1 MIRYIQLT
9 ALFFVILCLFIIS
22 SCEKKSTPSELTQGA
37 VDSLHLALQT
47 MEDSLEITWQ
57 RMMEDDDQKIA
68 DARRLLEEISY
79 TNQYNPVQFD
89 SLQQNL
95 KTLTVMRYSSVSM
108 ANSVLIDDYD
118 SSSNKIMNEVIIM
131 ASAHPE
137 FQRYPLMKELI
148 SDIQKANAR
157 VLKHRVNYDHA
168 AKQYNQFI
176 EEHKD
181 ELEQVD
187 TLKDLQKKPL
197 FELAS

>member
-9 ALFFVILCLFIIS
+9 TLFFVILCLFIIS

-47 MEDSLEITWQ
+47 MDDSLEISWQ

-95 KTLTVMRYSSVSM
+95 KTLTVMRY
-108 ANSVLIDDYD
+108 
-118 SSSNKIMNEVIIM
+118 
-131 ASAHPE
+131 
-137 FQRYPLMKELI
+137 
-148 SDIQKANAR
+148 
-157 VLKHRVNYDHA
+157 
-168 AKQYNQFI
+168 
-176 EEHKD
+176 
-181 ELEQVD
+181 
-187 TLKDLQKKPL
+187 
-197 FELAS
+197 